1 MAQLSFLDAAITIL
15 KETRREM
22 TAREL
27 AAMALERGL
36 VRSSGR
42 TPDATLAPQLY
53 VRVRKQPGG
62 PLRRVAEAGPSRARR
77 GSVRWVWRP

>member
-15 KETRREM
+15 KETKREM

-42 TPDATLAPQLY
+42 TSDTTLAAQLY
-53 VRVRKQPGG
+53 VRVREQLDG
-62 PLRRVAEAGPSRARR
+62 PLCRVAGAGPSRARR
-77 GSVRWVWRP
+77 GSVRWVWCP